1 MAAKARAIEITTLS
15 CASSTGSPDILCATI
30 RSRAALTAMPTSAC
44 TSILKDLP
52 HFMLVF
58 SSCKPCDSSKAPHLP
73 SEWQHKIARA
83 YNALAD
89 VHLELRR
96 RLFVIG
102 DPVLPSSIDVSS
114 LTLKSFLFVMTSSTF
129 SGPCCV
135 IQGVSFAF

>member
-30 RSRAALTAMPTSAC
+30 RSRAAPTAMPTSAC
-44 TSILKDLP
+44 ASILEDLP
-52 HFMLVF
+52 HLLVF

-73 SEWQHKIARA
+73 SEGQHKIARA

-96 RLFVIG
+96 RLLVIG
-102 DPVLPSSIDVSS
+102 DLVLPSSIDVSS

-135 IQGVSFAF
+135 IQGVSFAL